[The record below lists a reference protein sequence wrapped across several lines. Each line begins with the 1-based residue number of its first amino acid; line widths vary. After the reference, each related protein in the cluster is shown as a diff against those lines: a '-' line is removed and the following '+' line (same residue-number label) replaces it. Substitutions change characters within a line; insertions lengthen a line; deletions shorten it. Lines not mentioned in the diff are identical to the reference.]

1 MVRLVE
7 AGLDPVDG
15 RARGVTVGVW
25 LAGSRPRTWP
35 AAIVPVIVGTSAA
48 QSQPDM
54 VRAVLALLVAMGLQ
68 VGVNYA
74 NDYSDGV
81 RGTDDQRIGP
91 MRLVASGN
99 ASPASVK
106 RAAFCAFGISAIV
119 GLYLASVTT
128 WWLLLVGGSAIT
140 AAWCYT
146 GGPKPYGYRGL
157 GELFVFIFFGLVA
170 SAGSTYVQDE
180 EITALAIGAAVPVGL
195 LAVALLITNNLRDIP
210 GDTVAG
216 KRTLAVRMGDRP
228 TRALYLVVVLM
239 AILCLPYLALLR
251 PAALLGLLATPLAI
265 KPIRLIVQGVS
276 GQQLIPV
283 LAATGK
289 FQMVYGL
296 LLCCGLGS
304 GI

>member
-1 MVRLVE
+1 MNPRTIEAFKVVSSMVRLVE

-146 GGPKPYGYRGL
+146 R
-157 GELFVFIFFGLVA
+157 
-170 SAGSTYVQDE
+170 
-180 EITALAIGAAVPVGL
+180 
-195 LAVALLITNNLRDIP
+195 
-210 GDTVAG
+210 
-216 KRTLAVRMGDRP
+216 
-228 TRALYLVVVLM
+228 
-239 AILCLPYLALLR
+239 
-251 PAALLGLLATPLAI
+251 
-265 KPIRLIVQGVS
+265 
-276 GQQLIPV
+276 QL
-283 LAATGK
+283 
-289 FQMVYGL
+289 
-296 LLCCGLGS
+296 
-304 GI
+304 